1 MQRPTLLEGILVAL
15 VVSLAAS
22 PVVFVL
28 SLLLG
33 PAMAGKAVIVVIA
46 YAYIVYL
53 LAQSGR
59 TDGRTTLAVL
69 SLLALL
75 ASVVLEARWTAVVLV
90 AVELL
95 SAPGVICVCPSSP
108 SAAASGE
115 WGGRRW
121 TGGGWLCAGTPGG
134 AESTWQVAPTGG

>member
-1 MQRPTLLEGILVAL
+1 MQRPTLLEGILVGL

-22 PVVFVL
+22 PMVFLL

-33 PAMAGKAVIVVIA
+33 TVMAGKAVIVVIA

-59 TDGRTTLAVL
+59 TAGRTTLAVL

-75 ASVVLEARWTAVVLV
+75 ASVVFEARWTTVVLV
-90 AVELL
+90 AVAL
-95 SAPGVICVCPSSP
+95 I
-108 SAAASGE
+108 
-115 WGGRRW
+115 WGIRACTYCRAWWHGSC
-121 TGGGWLCAGTPGG
+121 TEACAC
-134 AESTWQVAPTGG
+134 SV